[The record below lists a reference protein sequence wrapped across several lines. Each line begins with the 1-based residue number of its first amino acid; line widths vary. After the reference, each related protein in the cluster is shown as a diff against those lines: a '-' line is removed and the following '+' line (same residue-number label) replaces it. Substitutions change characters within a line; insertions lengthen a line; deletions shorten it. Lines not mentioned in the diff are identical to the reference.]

1 MSLEFI
7 LPDWPA
13 PEGVRAASTT
23 RAGGVSPE
31 PWESL
36 NLGEHV
42 GDDPDRVAENRSRV
56 ARALGLPAPPAWLAQ
71 VHGTR
76 VLALDGPA
84 LPGDRRA
91 DAAVT
96 AQPGRVLAV
105 LTADCAPV
113 LLCRSDG
120 TRVGVAHAGWRGL
133 AAGVLEA
140 AVSAMGTPH
149 ADLLAWV
156 GPAIGPAA
164 YEVGPEVREAC
175 LAEDDGAAACFAPG
189 RGDRWQFDLPG
200 LVRRRLSSLGLA
212 GVYGG
217 GLCTA
222 SEPDRFFSHRR
233 DGSSGRMATLVWIH
247 G

>member
-1 MSLEFI
+1 MSLDFVI
-7 LPDWPA
+7 PDWPA
-13 PEGVRAASTT
+13 PVGVAAASTT
-23 RAGGVSPE
+23 RTGGASPP
-31 PWESL
+31 PWDSL

-42 GDDPDRVAENRSRV
+42 GDEAARVAENRRRL
-56 ARALGLPAPPAWLAQ
+56 ARALSLPEAPAWLTQ

-76 VLALDGPA
+76 VLALDDPA

-96 AQPGRVLAV
+96 ARPGRVLAV

-113 LLCRSDG
+113 LLCRRDG
-120 TRVGVAHAGWRGL
+120 GRVGVAHAGWRGL

-140 AVSAMGTPH
+140 AVSAMETAP
-149 ADLLAWV
+149 AELLAWV
-156 GPAIGPAA
+156 GPAIGPGA
-164 YEVGPEVREAC
+164 YEVGPEVRQAC
-175 LAEDDGAAACFAPG
+175 LAGGGDAEACFLPG

-200 LVRRRLSSLGLA
+200 LARRRLARLGLERI
-212 GVYGG
+212 YGG
-217 GLCTA
+217 QSCTA

-233 DGSSGRMATLVWIH
+233 DGPCGRMATLVWIH